1 MDRMVFFLMDSFVWL
16 FKMAIG
22 IIGVIAIVAVLA
34 SCVGLD
40 IGEDDKICCIEYM
53 DGDTDEIECYDVGED
68 NPMFA
73 SAANLKIWRIH
84 GPNICKSLATI
95 KRWHCIKKEKTK

>member
-1 MDRMVFFLMDSFVWL
+1 MNRFFLIDLLVLL
-16 FKMAIG
+16 FRMAIVL
-22 IIGVIAIVAVLA
+22 IVVITIVVALA
-34 SCVGLD
+34 SFVGLD

-53 DGDTDEIECYDVGED
+53 DGDTDEIECYYVCED
-68 NPMFA
+68 KPMF
-73 SAANLKIWRIH
+73 SSSSNLEVHRFH